1 MINPFKLLA
10 RYRALYKENI
20 VLQDDRMAYVNR
32 HLRQQELISFMQA
45 RIDEEQRENAE
56 LKKQIEKKQEEH
68 DLTFHQLHMMR
79 ASIDAHIARAKAQEG
94 LIYDLKQHV
103 EFLRTK

>member
-10 RYRALYKENI
+10 RYKELYKENLL
-20 VLQDDRMAYVNR
+20 LQEARVRDSARFLN
-32 HLRQQELISFMQA
+32 QQQLVSFMQS
-45 RIDEEQRENAE
+45 RIDEERRENAE
-56 LKKQIEKKQEEH
+56 LEKKLEKKQEEH